1 MWTQSTARLTVHETF
16 CANCGFGSAAIR
28 VVASDPIGTI
38 RASRSCFDR
47 ERVRVVGESR
57 QENKEERLIYTYLFS
72 MVSST
77 DSPDGGILRKRDRR
91 FSCNFPRFQ
100 RTTAAKR
107 ESNDRERERE
117 RELARR
123 F

>member
-38 RASRSCFDR
+38 RAFRSRFDR

-57 QENKEERLIYTYLFS
+57 QENKEKRLILIYFPWFS
-72 MVSST
+72 F
-77 DSPDGGILRKRDRR
+77 DG
-91 FSCNFPRFQ
+91 
-100 RTTAAKR
+100 
-107 ESNDRERERE
+107 
-117 RELARR
+117 LARWR
-123 F
+123 DFKKERQTFLA

>member
-38 RASRSCFDR
+38 RAFRSRFDR

-57 QENKEERLIYTYLFS
+57 QENKEERLVYTYLFIFH
-72 MVSST
+72 
-77 DSPDGGILRKRDRR
+77 DFIDG
-91 FSCNFPRFQ
+91 
-100 RTTAAKR
+100 
-107 ESNDRERERE
+107 
-117 RELARR
+117 LARWR
-123 F
+123 DFKKERQTFLA

>member
-38 RASRSCFDR
+38 RAFRSRFDR
-47 ERVRVVGESR
+47 ESR
-57 QENKEERLIYTYLFS
+57 QENKEERLVYTYLFS
-72 MVSST
+72 MVLST

-91 FSCNFPRFQ
+91 FSRNFPRFQ
-100 RTTAAKR
+100 RTTA
-107 ESNDRERERE
+107 
-117 RELARR
+117 RR

>member
-38 RASRSCFDR
+38 RFDLVRSRFDR

-57 QENKEERLIYTYLFS
+57 QENKEERLVYTYLFS
-72 MVSST
+72 MVLST

-91 FSCNFPRFQ
+91 FSRNFPRFK
-100 RTTAAKR
+100 RTTA
-107 ESNDRERERE
+107 
-117 RELARR
+117 RR